1 MLPLAPILMF
11 LKANWI
17 PIAIGVACLALM
29 GYIKVLHL
37 EIDHYKAKSVQMQL
51 AIDAAAVKEKQLEV
65 AAEQITIKYKESLA
79 NQFALQDAQGQVI
92 HERIKKN
99 AEANSTHI
107 SPDIVS
113 LFNSSKPTLKLKD
126 PAITKQGDVART
138 GPDPNDTGPPE
149 SGPQAYEHTLAE
161 LLDVS
166 AINDKNH
173 AKCIDT
179 VHEWQGFWRD
189 YTMNY
194 KAAATQ

>member
-1 MLPLAPILMF
+1 VFPLVPIALQF

-17 PIAIGVACLALM
+17 PIAIGVACLALL

-51 AIDAAAVKEKQLEV
+51 AIDAAATKEKQLEV
-65 AAEQITIKYKESLA
+65 AAEQISTKYHESLA
-79 NQFALQDAQGQVI
+79 NQFKLQDAAGAAV
-92 HERIKKN
+92 HERITKN

-107 SPDIVS
+107 SSDIVS
-113 LFNSSKPTLKLKD
+113 LFNSSKPTLVIKD
-126 PAITKQGDVART
+126 PAATKQGNDARAS
-138 GPDPNDTGPPE
+138 PNTDDSEPAT
-149 SGPQAYEHTLAE
+149 QAYEHTLAE

-166 AINDKNH
+166 ASNDKNH

-179 VHEWQGFWRD
+179 VHEWQNFWTD